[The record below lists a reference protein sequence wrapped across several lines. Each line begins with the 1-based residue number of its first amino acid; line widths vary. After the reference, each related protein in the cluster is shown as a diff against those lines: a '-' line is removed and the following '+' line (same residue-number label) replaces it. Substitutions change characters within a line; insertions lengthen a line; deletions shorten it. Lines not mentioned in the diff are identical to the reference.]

1 MSDLDERV
9 DVSDGGGDD
18 LFGDGGSDDGSQIA
32 ENDPIL
38 SDDDL
43 ASDHG
48 RQRSEAPEAA
58 GGDDDAP
65 ARELRRVMEMQVSRH
80 GLPKTKDGNMQ
91 MAKVPNFLR
100 VIPEEY
106 KADEFQPSGW
116 AIENSKRKIPINLL
130 RYRRNPETGEL
141 ESNTNIY
148 RWSDGSL
155 TIQVGEEHYDIQVKD
170 QIPPPNKPYVADR
183 DAHRYFAAAHMFDQ
197 QMLTVGH
204 ISEEWTIRPDKQ
216 RVEED
221 TELLREQMS
230 RARPGMK
237 EGEMII
243 TTTQDPELQKKQAE
257 MAEKE
262 RIRAQRRRENAQAR
276 MDGGGGG
283 GGYRRGGLSIDALE
297 GGRRSTAGR
306 KRGPGGGAKRGR
318 GRGRG
323 GSDYDSDD
331 DLPSGAHGQ
340 NEYDREDDFIASSD
354 DEAMESGENND
365 EEEEGDDILDV
376 VDREQDERPRAK
388 RQRIEHSDADDDA
401 DGDPEDSA
409 AAHASADHARRH
421 RRRVVDDDDDD
432 E

>member
-1 MSDLDERV
+1 
-9 DVSDGGGDD
+9 
-18 LFGDGGSDDGSQIA
+18 
-32 ENDPIL
+32 
-38 SDDDL
+38 
-43 ASDHG
+43 
-48 RQRSEAPEAA
+48 
-58 GGDDDAP
+58 
-65 ARELRRVMEMQVSRH
+65 
-80 GLPKTKDGNMQ
+80 MQ

-106 KADEFQPSGW
+106 KTESFRPSAW
-116 AIENSKRKIPINLL
+116 AIENSQRRIPINLI

-141 ESNTNIY
+141 ESNANIY

-155 TIQVGEEHYDIQVKD
+155 TIQVGEEHYDIQVKE
-170 QIPPPNKPYVADR
+170 QIPPPSKPYVADR

-216 RVEED
+216 RIEED
-221 TELLREQMS
+221 TEMLREQMS

-257 MAEKE
+257 LAEKE

-276 MDGGGGG
+276 VDGGGGG

-306 KRGPGGGAKRGR
+306 KRGPPGSSKRGR
-318 GRGRG
+318 GGRRGA
-323 GSDYDSDD
+323 SDYDSDD

-354 DEAMESGENND
+354 NDDMESGDNGNND
-365 EEEEGDDILDV
+365 DEDEDDILDV
-376 VDREQDERPRAK
+376 VDREQDEKPRAK
-388 RQRIEHSDADDDA
+388 RQRTEHSDADEDA
-401 DGDPEDSA
+401 EGDPEDA
-409 AAHASADHARRH
+409 AAAHARRH
-421 RRRVVDDDDDD
+421 RRRVVDDDDD

>member
-1 MSDLDERV
+1 
-9 DVSDGGGDD
+9 
-18 LFGDGGSDDGSQIA
+18 
-32 ENDPIL
+32 
-38 SDDDL
+38 
-43 ASDHG
+43 
-48 RQRSEAPEAA
+48 
-58 GGDDDAP
+58 
-65 ARELRRVMEMQVSRH
+65 
-80 GLPKTKDGNMQ
+80 MQ

-106 KADEFQPSGW
+106 KANEFKASRW
-116 AIENSKRKIPINLL
+116 AIENSQRRIPLNLI
-130 RYRRNPETGEL
+130 RYRRNTETGEL

-170 QIPPPNKPYVADR
+170 QIPPANKNYVADR

-221 TELLREQMS
+221 TEMLREQMS

-276 MDGGGGG
+276 VDGGGGGGG

-306 KRGPGGGAKRGR
+306 KRGPGGSTRRRRGQ
-318 GRGRG
+318 
-323 GSDYDSDD
+323 SDYDSDED
-331 DLPSGAHGQ
+331 QPGAHGQ

-354 DEAMESGENND
+354 DENMESGDNNNED
-365 EEEEGDDILDV
+365 EDDILDA
-376 VDREQDERPRAK
+376 VDRDQDERPRAK
-388 RQRIEHSDADDDA
+388 RQRTAEPSDAEDDA
-401 DGDPEDSA
+401 DGDPEDA
-409 AAHASADHARRH
+409 AAAHARRH
-421 RRRVVDDDDDD
+421 RRRVVDDDDD

>member
-1 MSDLDERV
+1 
-9 DVSDGGGDD
+9 
-18 LFGDGGSDDGSQIA
+18 
-32 ENDPIL
+32 
-38 SDDDL
+38 
-43 ASDHG
+43 
-48 RQRSEAPEAA
+48 
-58 GGDDDAP
+58 
-65 ARELRRVMEMQVSRH
+65 
-80 GLPKTKDGNMQ
+80 MQ

-106 KADEFQPSGW
+106 KTDEFRPSSW
-116 AIENSKRKIPINLL
+116 AIKNSKHKIPINLI

-155 TIQVGEEHYDIQVKD
+155 TMQVGEEHYDIQVKE

-216 RVEED
+216 RIDED
-221 TELLREQMS
+221 TEMLREQMS

-262 RIRAQRRRENAQAR
+262 RVRAQRRRENAQAR
-276 MDGGGGG
+276 VDGGGGGGG

-306 KRGPGGGAKRGR
+306 KRGPGGGPKRRRR
-318 GRGRG
+318 GD
-323 GSDYDSDD
+323 SEYDSDD
-331 DLPSGAHGQ
+331 DLPAGAHGQ

-354 DEAMESGENND
+354 NDDNESGDNND
-365 EEEEGDDILDV
+365 NEEEDDILDV
-376 VDREQDERPRAK
+376 VDRDQHEKPRAK
-388 RQRIEHSDADDDA
+388 RQRTEHSDVDEDA
-401 DGDPEDSA
+401 DGEPEGSA
-409 AAHASADHARRH
+409 AAHAADHARRH
-421 RRRVVDDDDDD
+421 RRRVVDDDDD
-432 E
+432 EE